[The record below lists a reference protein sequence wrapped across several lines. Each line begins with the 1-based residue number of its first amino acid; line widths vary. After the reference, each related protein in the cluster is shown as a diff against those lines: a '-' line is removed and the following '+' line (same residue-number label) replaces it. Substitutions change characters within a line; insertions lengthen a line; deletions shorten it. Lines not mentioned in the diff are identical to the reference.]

1 MNVNHDLK
9 RHHGV
14 KNVLL
19 DIDDTLWENNIFF
32 LQSLEWLCGEARQL
46 GIPDR
51 ATTSMLNQWETF
63 NIRWKGF
70 GYDSYESSLLLTTG
84 MIARRAGRL
93 DLHAGLRTKALVWTT
108 FLKSHPIQWR
118 PEVEKNLPLLTKKF
132 RTIIVTKGNP
142 KDQMGKV
149 ERCGLK
155 HIFDA
160 AEVVPHKHKSCYLDV
175 MKKHNLKAEETVMV
189 GNSPRSDINNAK
201 RAGLRTI
208 YVPHPKTWYR
218 EMEPILSDAPA
229 TVEVEHFG
237 QVLQVLEP

>member
-1 MNVNHDLK
+1 METRHDPGQF
-9 RHHGV
+9 HGI

-32 LQSLEWLCGEARQL
+32 LQSLEWLCTEARNL

-51 ATTSMLNQWETF
+51 AATNLLNHWETF
-63 NIRWKGF
+63 NIRWKGY
-70 GYDSYESSLLLTTG
+70 GYDSYESSLLLTVA

-93 DLHAGLRTKALVWTT
+93 DLHMGLRVKALAWTT

-118 PEVEKNLPLLTKKF
+118 PEVEKALPQLTERF
-132 RTIIVTKGNP
+132 RTIVVTKGNP

-149 ERCGLK
+149 DRCGMRSL
-155 HIFDA
+155 FAGVD
-160 AEVVPHKHKSCYLDV
+160 VVPHKHPSCYHGV
-175 MKKHNLKAEETVMV
+175 MKTHGLNAEETVMI

-218 EMEPILSDAPA
+218 EMEPIASDEPP
-229 TVEVEHFG
+229 TIQVEHFG
-237 QVLQVLEP
+237 EVLKVLR